1 MYIRKLQKKIQDL
14 TLDLT
19 ALRETHQASHEKHA
33 AKTLELETAL
43 KNAQKYRQEDG
54 DVYLKKIADLE
65 AHHAKVLNEMKRNL
79 EHQFDAE
86 KENINSI
93 HKTSLENERSKNNG
107 RERERGRERKRRRN
121 LSVSDK
127 MSLLKLKLN

>member
-1 MYIRKLQKKIQDL
+1 MCIPKLLKKIQDL

-19 ALRETHQASHEKHA
+19 ALRESHQASHEKHA

-93 HKTSLENERSKNNG
+93 HKTSLENERSKNN
-107 RERERGRERKRRRN
+107 EKIAKIN
-121 LSVSDK
+121 LQLADSK
-127 MSLLKLKLN
+127 